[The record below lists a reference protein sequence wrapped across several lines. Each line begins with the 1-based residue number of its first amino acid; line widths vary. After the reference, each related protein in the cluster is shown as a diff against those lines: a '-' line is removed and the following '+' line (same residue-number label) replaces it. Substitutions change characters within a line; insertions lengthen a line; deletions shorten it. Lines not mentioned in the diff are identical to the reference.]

1 MPLRLSVFVYKAR
14 GNMTRSSE
22 SYFDHSFI
30 LDYIS
35 YDYEFILI
43 RKINLITNPIMPNLL
58 DKQNK

>member
-1 MPLRLSVFVYKAR
+1 
-14 GNMTRSSE
+14 MTRSSE

-58 DKQNK
+58 DKQNKW